1 MGRELVNKIIPTL
14 NKTSWQGNEQVTQL
28 GLQAFEVG
36 LESVDEYRGDP
47 APLTSALRIFHSG
60 DSVPFGYAGVA
71 YVLIRASREDDGNYY
86 QPGLDAAREW
96 LEKAQELAPDTLQIN
111 MIEALIYIY
120 GDRFDDARIVLDFL
134 EQIDSRDYYVICA
147 EAAFWRRQKA
157 VNETIFWYGQAIDAA
172 ETVPKKLR
180 LRSQLGDCYLD
191 FGMNEEAARSYEEAV
206 HFSKENPWLWHRLS
220 VVNWRMENYEEA
232 LRCNKRALELED
244 FPEAREMERA
254 LEERLGTGSLKR
266 RLFGR

>member
-1 MGRELVNKIIPTL
+1 MGRELVNKIISSV
-14 NKTSWQGNEQVTQL
+14 NKTSWEGNEHVTQL

-36 LESVDEYRGDP
+36 LDSADEYQSDP
-47 APLTSALRIFHSG
+47 APLASALRIFHSG

-71 YVLIRASREDDGNYY
+71 YVLIKASRESDGNYY
-86 QPGLDAAREW
+86 QPGLETALEW
-96 LEKAQELAPDTLQIN
+96 LEKAQELAADTMQIN

-120 GDRFDDARIVLDFL
+120 GNRFDDARIVLDYL
-134 EQIDSRDYYVICA
+134 EQIDATDYYVIFA

-172 ETVPKKLR
+172 GTVPKKLR
-180 LRSQLGDCYLD
+180 LRTQLGDCYVD
-191 FGMNEEAARSYEEAV
+191 FDMNEEAARSYQEAV
-206 HFSKENPWLWHRLS
+206 HFSKENPRLWHRLS
-220 VVNWRMENYEEA
+220 VVYWRMEDYQEA

-244 FPEAREMERA
+244 FPEAREMEAA
-254 LEERLGTGSLKR
+254 LAERLDTGGLKR